1 MQKKVPQFLIV
12 LEIEESTCCMYWLYH
27 KANILMIYYLL
38 YFKNLLISESHFVYM
53 IENIQVGSLIYG
65 SILLTKE
72 KINFNDS
79 FF

>member
-12 LEIEESTCCMYWLYH
+12 LEIEEVTCYMYWLYH

-38 YFKNLLISESHFVYM
+38 YCKNLLISESHFVYM
-53 IENIQVGSLIYG
+53 IENIQVGSLKYA

-72 KINFNDS
+72 KM
-79 FF
+79 